1 MPRKRKNGSLPSPKR
16 MVYYHIAEQGV
27 VSKAQLLDRFSLT
40 SSTMTRLLEEMVQE
54 GLIRVSGLG
63 PSSGG
68 RRPILYEINP
78 GFAYFFGLEISRF
91 HSSLGLFDACMNP
104 LSFTRW
110 RMDETMTPLRLIDH
124 VAGQMKAFLHDHGI
138 GPRQVA
144 GVGIG
149 AVGPLDRER
158 GVILRPLRFPAQGW
172 TDVPICRMIAERTG
186 FPARLENGANTA
198 LMAEHWAM
206 RRRNPQHML
215 YVHAGVGLR
224 SAMMS
229 YGRIIHGS
237 VDMEGAVG
245 QMIIQ
250 TDGPRLGE
258 DGNFGAWEA
267 FVSVR
272 ALERQAQA
280 QAKIG
285 RIDGMEAF
293 GVPPDRIRY
302 DDLLEALRRDDP
314 FAVELF
320 RQAAC
325 HFGIGLANL
334 INVLHPEI
342 VILGGALVN
351 SDDRFFEMAIE
362 IARKNIYYYPEYQ
375 PVFTKGELREDA
387 VATGAALM
395 VWKEMPHRW

>member
-1 MPRKRKNGSLPSPKR
+1 MPRKRNNGPLPSPKKV
-16 MVYYHIAEQGV
+16 VYYHIAEQGI
-27 VSKAQLLDRFSLT
+27 VSKAELLARFSLT
-40 SSTMTRLLEEMVQE
+40 SSTMTRLLEEMAE
-54 GLIRVSGLG
+54 ERLIRISGLG

-78 GFAYFFGLEISRF
+78 SFRYFFGLEISRF
-91 HSSLGLFDACMNP
+91 HSALGLFDAGMNP

-110 RMDETMTPLRLIDH
+110 RMDETMTPARLVDH
-124 VAGQMKAFLHDHGI
+124 VAGQMKAFLNDHGI
-138 GPRQVA
+138 GPEQVG
-144 GVGIG
+144 GVGVG

-158 GVILRPLRFPAQGW
+158 GIILRPLRFPSQGW
-172 TDVPICRMIAERTG
+172 TDVPICRMIEERTG

-206 RRRNPQHML
+206 RKQSPQHML

-250 TDGPRLGE
+250 TDGPRLGD
-258 DGNFGAWEA
+258 DGNFGALEA
-267 FVSVR
+267 FVSVQ

-280 QAKIG
+280 QAKMG
-285 RIDGMEAF
+285 RSRWLEAF

-302 DDLLEALRRDDP
+302 DDLLEALRRDNP
-314 FAVELF
+314 CAVELF
-320 RQAAC
+320 EQAAAY
-325 HFGIGLANL
+325 FGIGLANL

-351 SDDRFFEMAIE
+351 YDERFFETAIE
-362 IARKNIYYYPEYQ
+362 IARKNVYYYPEYQ

-395 VWKEMPHRW
+395 VWKDMPYFA